1 MPGNNI
7 RKDLN
12 TQMDNMSTQMDNMST
27 QLDNMITQLGNISME
42 MKELKTQLDVGFQTI
57 IEILQQPKQKQHHKH
72 N

>member
-12 TQMDNMSTQMDNMST
+12 TQMDNMST